1 MKVFQILI
9 FISILIFTVTII
21 YCNDTIKNIFKNKLL
36 EKFEAVNNDI
46 GLKWLHASNSE
57 PQFGEKI
64 SNTMLY
70 DLLNV
75 KITSPVI
82 ITNEELKKMNLVQLT
97 KTSYI
102 SVGSRFYMPYNH
114 PINDF
119 RIGLKWRILGNK
131 TEEQVEKYY
140 SLIDNPMLRE
150 ELEQRK
156 TKGPFETIDGEKIIV
171 FSRIEA
177 MNLNSGLHKDKRQ
190 ITYDSYIKVGIDDI
204 IMQPYFEMPEQPP
217 PSTKLNVGSLLS
229 DAFDK
234 SFSRSTSV
242 RTYDLSDEASYNN
255 DNVSNREFSLSSGMF
270 NRNSNAEVKSTIK
283 QSDDERYTPFIKQFS
298 NKNNIEGSTI
308 LDPINNKYLPYTD
321 KEYNNDINSV
331 SDNKINEFVI
341 INIFKSILNR
351 QPNSDELVRNLQ
363 FFYEKNINENKL
375 KMQLYNSVEYKM
387 ISKMQSNDIEPGLV
401 SFISQ
406 DQLIDILK
414 NMYSENL
421 NKNIPDKMIIPLK
434 QTYIHLQY
442 NDYLFKAL
450 IIHDNYSKFENA
462 IMREYIMSDE
472 KLLEVFNEHFILHEL
487 RLIANELKRRDLLKR
502 KALQIPISLQTNED
516 GTSISGSKID
526 SEETKLGSEKHINDI
541 VKNSDNIFNI
551 NIMLNENDLNTST
564 PYITTNGEDRR
575 VSSTNRIYHNTRRTI
590 INENSQDRD
599 ENGILI
605 NNKSHTQNERR
616 DENGDLISDEYNE
629 NENITQSSNYRN
641 DGETDYSKK
650 RIYDPI
656 TYKQHYRGDPR
667 YRPNVCSGG
676 TKQIVNP
683 IFLNSKTLFN
693 GTDLKEAIENTQVG
707 SIMPKFVY
715 REYEDTEQNTRI
727 YDTGVSEEK

>member
-298 NKNNIEGSTI
+298 NKNNIEGSI

-341 INIFKSILNR
+341 INLFKSILNR

-363 FFYEKNINENKL
+363 SFYEKDVNENKL
-375 KMQLYNSVEYKM
+375 KMQLYNSVEYNM

-401 SFISQ
+401 SFISE

-414 NMYSENL
+414 KMYNESL
-421 NKNIPDKMIIPLK
+421 NKITPNKMIIPLK

-462 IMREYIMSDE
+462 IMREYIMTDE
-472 KLLEVFNEHFILHEL
+472 KLLEIFNEHFILHEL

-516 GTSISGSKID
+516 GKSISGSKID
-526 SEETKLGSEKHINDI
+526 SEENKLGSEKHINDI

-551 NIMLNENDLNTST
+551 NIMLNKNDLNSSS
-564 PYITTNGEDRR
+564 PYITTSGDDKK
-575 VSSTNRIYHNTRRTI
+575 VSSNNRIYHNT
-590 INENSQDRD
+590 
-599 ENGILI
+599 
-605 NNKSHTQNERR
+605 QNEII
-616 DENGDLISDEYNE
+616 DDID
-629 NENITQSSNYRN
+629 
-641 DGETDYSKK
+641 TDYSKK

>member
-298 NKNNIEGSTI
+298 NKNNIEGSI

-341 INIFKSILNR
+341 INLFKSILNR

-363 FFYEKNINENKL
+363 SFYEKNVDENKL
-375 KMQLYNSVEYKM
+375 KMQLHNSVEYKM

-414 NMYSENL
+414 KMYNEDL
-421 NKNIPDKMIIPLK
+421 NKIIPDKMIIPLK

-442 NDYLFKAL
+442 NDYLFKSL

-472 KLLEVFNEHFILHEL
+472 KLLEIFNEHFILHEL

-516 GTSISGSKID
+516 GTNISGSKID
-526 SEETKLGSEKHINDI
+526 SEETNLGSEKNINDI

-551 NIMLNENDLNTST
+551 NIMLNENDLNSSS
-564 PYITTNGEDRR
+564 PYITTNGDDKR
-575 VSSTNRIYHNTRRTI
+575 VSSNNRIYHNTRRTI
-590 INENSQDRD
+590 INETSQDRD

-605 NNKSHTQNERR
+605 NNKSHMQNERR
-616 DENGDLISDEYNE
+616 DENGDLITNEYS
-629 NENITQSSNYRN
+629 ENITRSSNYRN

-650 RIYDPI
+650 RVYDPI

>member
-1 MKVFQILI
+1 
-9 FISILIFTVTII
+9 
-21 YCNDTIKNIFKNKLL
+21 
-36 EKFEAVNNDI
+36 
-46 GLKWLHASNSE
+46 
-57 PQFGEKI
+57 
-64 SNTMLY
+64 MLY

-102 SVGSRFYMPYNH
+102 SVGSRFYTPYNH

-119 RIGLKWRILGNK
+119 KIGLKWRILGNK

-140 SLIDNPMLRE
+140 SLIDNPILRE

-171 FSRIEA
+171 FTRIEA
-177 MNLNSGLHKDKRQ
+177 MNLNSGLHKNKTQ

-204 IMQPYFEMPEQPP
+204 IIQPYFEMPEQPP
-217 PSTKLNVGSLLS
+217 PGTRLNVGSLLS

-242 RTYDLSDEASYNN
+242 RTYDLSDEATYNN

-283 QSDDERYTPFIKQFS
+283 QSDDERYTPYIKQFS
-298 NKNNIEGSTI
+298 NKNNIEGSI
-308 LDPINNKYLPYTD
+308 LDPINNKYLPYSE

-331 SDNKINEFVI
+331 SDNNINEFVI
-341 INIFKSILNR
+341 INLFKSILNR
-351 QPNSDELVRNLQ
+351 QPNSDELVSNLQ
-363 FFYEKNINENKL
+363 SFYEKNVDENKL
-375 KMQLYNSVEYKM
+375 KMQLHNSVEYKM

-414 NMYSENL
+414 KMYNEDL
-421 NKNIPDKMIIPLK
+421 NKIIPDKMIIPLK

-526 SEETKLGSEKHINDI
+526 SEETKLDSEKHINDI

-551 NIMLNENDLNTST
+551 NIMLNEKDLNSSS
-564 PYITTNGEDRR
+564 PYIITNGDKRR
-575 VSSTNRIYHNTRRTI
+575 VTSNNRIYHNT
-590 INENSQDRD
+590 
-599 ENGILI
+599 
-605 NNKSHTQNERR
+605 QNEIR
-616 DENGDLISDEYNE
+616 DENGDLITNEYSE

-650 RIYDPI
+650 RVYDPI

-715 REYEDTEQNTRI
+715 REYEDDDREQNTRI

>member
-21 YCNDTIKNIFKNKLL
+21 YCEDIIKNIFKNKLL
-36 EKFEAVNNDI
+36 ERFETLNNDI
-46 GLKWLHASNSE
+46 GLKWLHVSNSE

-82 ITNEELKKMNLVQLT
+82 ITKEELEKMKLVQLT

-114 PINDF
+114 PINDYK
-119 RIGLKWRILGNK
+119 IGLKWRILGNK

-140 SLIDNPMLRE
+140 SLIDNPILRE
-150 ELEQRK
+150 ELEERK

-171 FSRIEA
+171 LTRIEA
-177 MNLNSGLHKDKRQ
+177 MNFNSGLHKDKRQ

-204 IMQPYFEMPEQPP
+204 IMQPYFEMPEQS
-217 PSTKLNVGSLLS
+217 PSGTTLNIGSLLS
-229 DAFDK
+229 NAFDK

-270 NRNSNAEVKSTIK
+270 NRNSNAEVDSNTIR
-283 QSDDERYTPFIKQFS
+283 SDDERYTPYIKQFN
-298 NKNNIEGSTI
+298 NKNNIEGSI
-308 LDPINNKYLPYTD
+308 LDPINNKYLPYSD

-363 FFYEKNINENKL
+363 SFYEKDVNENKL
-375 KMQLYNSVEYKM
+375 KMQLYNSVEYNM

-401 SFISQ
+401 SFISE

-414 NMYSENL
+414 KMYNESL
-421 NKNIPDKMIIPLK
+421 NKITPNKMIIPLK

-462 IMREYIMSDE
+462 IMREYIMTDE
-472 KLLEVFNEHFILHEL
+472 KLLEIFNEHFILHEL

-516 GTSISGSKID
+516 GKSISGSKID
-526 SEETKLGSEKHINDI
+526 SEENKLGSEKHINDI

-551 NIMLNENDLNTST
+551 NIMLNKNDLNSSS
-564 PYITTNGEDRR
+564 PYITTSGDDKK
-575 VSSTNRIYHNTRRTI
+575 VSSNNRIYHNT
-590 INENSQDRD
+590 
-599 ENGILI
+599 
-605 NNKSHTQNERR
+605 QNEII
-616 DENGDLISDEYNE
+616 DDID
-629 NENITQSSNYRN
+629 
-641 DGETDYSKK
+641 TDYSKK

>member
-177 MNLNSGLHKDKRQ
+177 MNLNSGLHKNKTQ

-204 IMQPYFEMPEQPP
+204 IMQPYFEMPEQQPP
-217 PSTKLNVGSLLS
+217 GTTLNVGSLLS

-255 DNVSNREFSLSSGMF
+255 DSVSNGELSFSSGMF
-270 NRNSNAEVKSTIK
+270 NRNSNAEVNSTTI
-283 QSDDERYTPFIKQFS
+283 QSDDERYIPYIKQFN
-298 NKNNIEGSTI
+298 NKNNIEGSI
-308 LDPINNKYLPYTD
+308 LDPINNKYLPYSD

-341 INIFKSILNR
+341 INLFKSILNR

-363 FFYEKNINENKL
+363 SFYEKNVDENKL
-375 KMQLYNSVEYKM
+375 KMQLHNSVEYKM

-414 NMYSENL
+414 KMYNEDL
-421 NKNIPDKMIIPLK
+421 NKIIPDKMIIPLK

-526 SEETKLGSEKHINDI
+526 SEENKLGSEKHINDI

-551 NIMLNENDLNTST
+551 NIMLNENDLNSSS
-564 PYITTNGEDRR
+564 PYITTKGDNRR
-575 VSSTNRIYHNTRRTI
+575 VTSNNRIYHNT
-590 INENSQDRD
+590 
-599 ENGILI
+599 
-605 NNKSHTQNERR
+605 QNEIR
-616 DENGDLISDEYNE
+616 D
-629 NENITQSSNYRN
+629 ENITQSNNYRN

-715 REYEDTEQNTRI
+715 REYEDTEENTRI
-727 YDTGVSEEK
+727 YDTGVSEER

>member
-1 MKVFQILI
+1 MKLFQILI
-9 FISILIFTVTII
+9 LISILIIIVTTI
-21 YCNDTIKNIFKNKLL
+21 YCNDIIKNIFKNKLL
-36 EKFEAVNNDI
+36 EKFETVNNDI
-46 GLKWLHASNSE
+46 GLKWLHISNSE

-64 SNTMLY
+64 SNTKLY

-82 ITNEELKKMNLVQLT
+82 ITKEELEEMNLVQLT

-114 PINDF
+114 PINDYK
-119 RIGLKWRILGNK
+119 IGLKWRILGNK

-140 SLIDNPMLRE
+140 TLIDNSMLRE

-171 FSRIEA
+171 FTRIEA
-177 MNLNSGLHKDKRQ
+177 INLNSGLHKNKTQ

-217 PSTKLNVGSLLS
+217 PGTTLNIGSLLS
-229 DAFDK
+229 NAFDK

-255 DNVSNREFSLSSGMF
+255 DNVSNGELSLSSGMF
-270 NRNSNAEVKSTIK
+270 NKNSNSEVNSNIT
-283 QSDDERYTPFIKQFS
+283 QSDDERYTPYIKQF
-298 NKNNIEGSTI
+298 NNRNNIEGSI

-414 NMYSENL
+414 NMYSEDL
-421 NKNIPDKMIIPLK
+421 NKIIPDKMIIPLK

-526 SEETKLGSEKHINDI
+526 SEETKLDSEKHINDI

-551 NIMLNENDLNTST
+551 NIMLNENDLNSSS
-564 PYITTNGEDRR
+564 PYIRTNGDDRK
-575 VSSTNRIYHNTRRTI
+575 VSSTNRIYHNTRRI
-590 INENSQDRD
+590 INETSQNERRY
-599 ENGILI
+599 ET
-605 NNKSHTQNERR
+605 SQNERR
-616 DENGDLISDEYNE
+616 DENGDLITDEYNE
-629 NENITQSSNYRN
+629 DENITQSSNYRN

-650 RIYDPI
+650 RVYDPI

-715 REYEDTEQNTRI
+715 REYENTHENTRI
-727 YDTGVSEEK
+727 YDTGVSEER